1 MEVEAARRSKRPPW
15 SRTVAVQVA
24 LCVAMYAAFSLG
36 EPRFHRN
43 RGRGGGGGVEASLG
57 RGGRGGVSFLSVA
70 GGARPAAEQAR
81 LLRQMES
88 IAKAYKVKF
97 VVDVAQLGEEDPLW
111 QNGSLYFQALKIPW
125 YSTTSSHGQIIGNF
139 LKRVMMPY
147 DQSLEIIGMD
157 TGSLQEPI
165 HDGKIRASSREQIKW
180 LEQSIAATS
189 SNWKI
194 VVGYDP
200 FFVCAE
206 AHTLETTKLYEPLQ
220 RIFAKYGVNAYISTG
235 GHCGYFRQDNSM
247 LYIGNPSPDDLTS
260 SDGFLLHIVNLLEME
275 SLLINLEGKV
285 VERFVVN
292 HHRLEAL

>member
-1 MEVEAARRSKRPPW
+1 DR
-15 SRTVAVQVA
+15 
-24 LCVAMYAAFSLG
+24 
-36 EPRFHRN
+36 
-43 RGRGGGGGVEASLG
+43 
-57 RGGRGGVSFLSVA
+57 
-70 GGARPAAEQAR
+70 
-81 LLRQMES
+81 
-88 IAKAYKVKF
+88 
-97 VVDVAQLGEEDPLW
+97 
-111 QNGSLYFQALKIPW
+111 
-125 YSTTSSHGQIIGNF
+125 
-139 LKRVMMPY
+139 
-147 DQSLEIIGMD
+147 
-157 TGSLQEPI
+157 
-165 HDGKIRASSREQIKW
+165 
-180 LEQSIAATS
+180 
-189 SNWKI
+189 KI

>member
-36 EPRFHRN
+36 EPRLHRN

-111 QNGSLYFQALKIPW
+111 QN
-125 YSTTSSHGQIIGNF
+125 IIGNF

-165 HDGKIRASSREQIKW
+165 HDGKIRASSREQFKW

>member
-1 MEVEAARRSKRPPW
+1 MMLFIDNNVFPFSWKEKKMNSWRIVLTAYS
-15 SRTVAVQVA
+15 
-24 LCVAMYAAFSLG
+24 AF
-36 EPRFHRN
+36 
-43 RGRGGGGGVEASLG
+43 A
-57 RGGRGGVSFLSVA
+57 FLIILFSVK
-70 GGARPAAEQAR
+70 
-81 LLRQMES
+81 MES

-189 SNWKI
+189 SNWWVFTTGYTILCVI
-194 VVGYDP
+194 V
-200 FFVCAE
+200 E
-206 AHTLETTKLYEPLQ
+206 AVSNGS
-220 RIFAKYGVNAYISTG
+220 AA
-235 GHCGYFRQDNSM
+235 
-247 LYIGNPSPDDLTS
+247 
-260 SDGFLLHIVNLLEME
+260 
-275 SLLINLEGKV
+275 
-285 VERFVVN
+285 
-292 HHRLEAL
+292 

>member
-36 EPRFHRN
+36 EPRLHRN
-43 RGRGGGGGVEASLG
+43 RGRGGGGGPPPMA
-57 RGGRGGVSFLSVA
+57 
-70 GGARPAAEQAR
+70 GAR
-81 LLRQMES
+81 MES

-111 QNGSLYFQALKIPW
+111 QN
-125 YSTTSSHGQIIGNF
+125 
-139 LKRVMMPY
+139 
-147 DQSLEIIGMD
+147 
-157 TGSLQEPI
+157 EPI

-285 VERFVVN
+285 VERFVN
-292 HHRLEAL
+292 